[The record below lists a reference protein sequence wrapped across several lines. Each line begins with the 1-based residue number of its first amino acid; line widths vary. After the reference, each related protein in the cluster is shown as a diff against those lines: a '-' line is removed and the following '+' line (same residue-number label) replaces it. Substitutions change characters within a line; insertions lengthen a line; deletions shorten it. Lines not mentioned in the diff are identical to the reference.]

1 MKKTLVLLAGL
12 LWILSCAPFSK
23 NLMDQAD
30 PSLTFGEVQKNPDA
44 FLGKTVVWGGVIV
57 ETLNRQDETLV
68 KVRLTDLDAD
78 TRPRNTDRSPGRFII
93 RYHGFLDPAIY
104 KEGREITVAG
114 EITGKEFLPLGSLH
128 YVYPVVTAKEI
139 HLWERIVPY
148 PPYYYPYYYDPF
160 YPWWWHRPYWR
171 HPYWW

>member
-12 LWILSCAPFSK
+12 LWIFSCAPFSK
-23 NLMDQAD
+23 SLMDQAD

-57 ETLNRQDETLV
+57 ETLNRRDETLV

-78 TRPRNTDRSPGRFII
+78 TRPRNTDRSPGRFMI
-93 RYHGFLDPAIY
+93 RYSGFLDPAIY

-114 EITGKEFLPLGSLH
+114 EITGKEVLPLGSLH

-139 HLWERIVPY
+139 HLWEKMVPY
-148 PPYYYPYYYDPF
+148 PSYYYPYYYDPF

>member
-1 MKKTLVLLAGL
+1 MKRTLVLLAGL

-23 NLMDQAD
+23 SLMDQAD

-57 ETLNRQDETLV
+57 ETLNRRDETLV

-93 RYHGFLDPAIY
+93 RYPGFLDPAIY
-104 KEGREITVAG
+104 RKGREITAAG
-114 EITGKEFLPLGSLH
+114 EITGKEVLPLGNLH
-128 YVYPVVTAKEI
+128 YVYSVVTAKEI
-139 HLWERIVPY
+139 HLWEKMVPY